1 MEAFFLIGFLWL
13 GYRELKRYGSKF
25 YGFQLEK
32 HNATKDLIKSANKT
46 VETHE
51 ELIATQKSLIDALDG
66 RNDYAP
72 SKASSKASSKA
83 ADEAPGKVYTHLKNS
98 KSIKRVN
105 PTQAHH

>member
-51 ELIATQKSLIDALDG
+51 ELIATQKSFIAALDG

-72 SKASSKASSKA
+72 SKASSKA